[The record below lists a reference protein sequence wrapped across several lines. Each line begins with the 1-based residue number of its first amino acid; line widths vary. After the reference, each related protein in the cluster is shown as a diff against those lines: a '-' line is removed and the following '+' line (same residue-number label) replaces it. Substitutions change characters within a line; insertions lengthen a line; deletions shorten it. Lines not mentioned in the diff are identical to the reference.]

1 MTDTGLREFRQML
14 ANFRELGSLAVKG
27 IVALPLLNVWLK
39 FGPPPAA
46 AMAVCTSALQFLA
59 LMWTFHFWHSAPQ
72 KNLDRRMRVC
82 AVLFAVGLLAS
93 GVLLED
99 FTLRPGPNRER
110 VVKGYVLRNDVQPLI
125 GPNFD
130 TTTALQAAGYD
141 PEQVWTAS
149 SITTIHVLLAVS
161 WMIAFVSIAM
171 FISGFLL
178 QRRKPRAAVSASQD

>member
-1 MTDTGLREFRQML
+1 MADTGLKEFRQML

-27 IVALPLLNVWLK
+27 TVALPLLNVWLK

-46 AMAVCTSALQFLA
+46 AMAVCTSALQFSA
-59 LMWTFHFWHSAPQ
+59 LMWTFHFWHGEPK

-82 AVLFAVGLLAS
+82 AVLFVLGLLAS
-93 GVLLED
+93 GILLER
-99 FTLRPGPNRER
+99 FTVRPGPNRER
-110 VVKGYVLRNDVQPLI
+110 VVKGYVVRSDVQPLI

-130 TTTALQAAGYD
+130 TTMALQAAGYD

-149 SITTIHVLLAVS
+149 SITTIYVLLAAS
-161 WMIAFVSIAM
+161 WVIAFVSIAM

-178 QRRKPRAAVSASQD
+178 QQREPPAAAIPPRG